1 MPGRAFD
8 EQWLEI
14 MEAANYD
21 PAKRAAVLR
30 FEAEIA
36 RLPQFECLL
45 KHYFVDGLYVR
56 EMFLPAGV
64 AGAGFIH
71 MAPCI
76 TTISQGAVIVDDG
89 EHGPALLQA
98 PFTRTCAPGT
108 KRAFFALLDTVW
120 SDAYVNADNEHD
132 LERIHAKFT
141 ASTQD
146 EYMRRIGADRQLES
160 KKSG

>member
-8 EQWLEI
+8 EHWIEV
-14 MEAANYD
+14 MEAAQFD
-21 PAKRAAVLR
+21 PVGREKVLR
-30 FEAEIA
+30 FEASIA
-36 RLPQFECLL
+36 RLPQFECPL

-64 AGAGFIH
+64 AGAGHIH

-76 TTISQGAVIVDDG
+76 MTISLGAVIVDDG
-89 EHGPALLQA
+89 EHGPMLLRA

-108 KRAFFALLDTVW
+108 KRAFYALQDTVW
-120 SDAYVNADNEHD
+120 SDAYVNADNERD

-141 ASTQD
+141 AGTQD
-146 EYMRRIGADRQLES
+146 EYLERIGAARQLEG
-160 KKSG
+160 KP